1 MNATVIICTSENFHP
16 YECRD
21 EGNPGAVCRH
31 CAGIK
36 DNEHDPDMC
45 ALCHWDDE
53 KRWTVQH
60 LEERR

>member
-1 MNATVIICTSENFHP
+1 MNATIIICTAENFHP

-21 EGNPGAVCRH
+21 ENNPDAVCRH

-36 DNEHDPDMC
+36 DETHDPDLC

-53 KRWTVQH
+53 NFG
-60 LEERR
+60 EENP